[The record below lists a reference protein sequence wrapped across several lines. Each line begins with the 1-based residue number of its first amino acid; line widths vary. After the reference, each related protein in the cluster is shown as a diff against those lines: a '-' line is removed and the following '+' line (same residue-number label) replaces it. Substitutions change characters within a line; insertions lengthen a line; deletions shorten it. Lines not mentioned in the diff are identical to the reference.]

1 MPRVLLA
8 IVLLAITAQ
17 LLPATA
23 EATTAPGSSTTQ
35 KKFLYRGSL
44 RSERVSGT
52 IKSVPD
58 GQHSFRVRLYSQD
71 GALVHEESLQAEV
84 RNGQYDIVLGSAAPL
99 YVDIKDLALAISVN
113 GSKEVTYA
121 DQAGSV
127 STELR
132 DIDASRP
139 LRDMHVITPIIP
151 DEVSARAVERYAIA
165 NGFLKDVPFAT
176 LPSLILERANHMTGL
191 KMEMGLALELE
202 DRVLGYYEAGKY
214 GRINVEYNNLFH
226 FEGNSFGLVAQAM
239 HVAHHMLFYS
249 GGISTDV
256 NGDGM
261 FLFTVGQAHYR
272 VGNRRYEPF
281 VDAPFMR
288 MKYHSSPE
296 KIFVYGELET
306 TMHMRSLVT
315 GTVGLGFR
323 LSEGIKFIGGLHH
336 TEFWMPTERQ
346 NRVVEGLH
354 GIFSYGI

>member
-1 MPRVLLA
+1 MPRALLA
-8 IVLLAITAQ
+8 IALLVISVQ
-17 LLPATA
+17 LLPSGAIGS
-23 EATTAPGSSTTQ
+23 TAPGSSTPQ

-44 RSERVSGT
+44 RSERLSGT

-58 GQHSFRVRLYSQD
+58 GQHMLRVRLYSQD
-71 GALVHEESLQAEV
+71 GALVHEENLQAEI
-84 RNGQYDIVLGSAAPL
+84 RDGRYDIVLGSAAPL
-99 YVDIKDLALAISVN
+99 YVDIKDLSLAISVN
-113 GSKEVTYA
+113 GSKEEKCC
-121 DQAGSV
+121 DKIGSM

-132 DIDASRP
+132 EIDASIP
-139 LRDMHVITPIIP
+139 LREMNVIAPIIP

-165 NGFLKDVPFAT
+165 NGFLKDVPFAA
-176 LPSLILERANHMTGL
+176 LPSLIEKRFNPMTGL
-191 KMEMGLALELE
+191 KMEMGLALEME

-214 GRINVEYNNLFH
+214 GRINIEYNNLVN

-239 HVAHHMLFYS
+239 HVAHHMLLYS
-249 GGISTDV
+249 GGVSTDV

-261 FLFTVGQAHYR
+261 FLFTVGEAHYR

-296 KIFVYGELET
+296 KIFVYGEVET

-323 LSEGIKFIGGLHH
+323 LSQGVKFIGGVHH

>member
-8 IVLLAITAQ
+8 IVLLMLSVD
-17 LLPATA
+17 LLPQSAT
-23 EATTAPGSSTTQ
+23 ATTAPGSNAPQ

-44 RSERVSGT
+44 RSDRSSGPMKT
-52 IKSVPD
+52 VPD
-58 GQHSFRVRLYSQD
+58 GQHNFRVRLYSQD

-84 RNGQYDIVLGSAAPL
+84 LDGSYDIVLGSASPL
-99 YVDIKDLALAISVN
+99 YVDVRDLSLSISVN
-113 GSKEVTYA
+113 GSQEVKCCDNLATT
-121 DQAGSV
+121 

-132 DIDASRP
+132 DIDASQA
-139 LRDMHVITPIIP
+139 LRETTAIPVIIP

-165 NGFLKDVPFAT
+165 NGFLKDAPFAA
-176 LPSLILERANHMTGL
+176 LPSAIVNRANHMTGL
-191 KMEMGLALELE
+191 RMEVGLALEQE
-202 DRVLGYYEAGKY
+202 KHAIGYYEAGKY
-214 GRINVEYNNLFH
+214 GRINVEYNNLI
-226 FEGNSFGLVAQAM
+226 EIDGNMFGIVGQAM

-261 FLFTVGQAHYR
+261 FLFTVGEAHYR
-272 VGNRRYEPF
+272 VGNRRFEPF

-288 MKYHSSPE
+288 MKFHSSPE
-296 KIFVYGELET
+296 KIFIYGEVET

-323 LSEGIKFIGGLHH
+323 LSPMVKFIGGLHH
-336 TEFWMPTERQ
+336 TEFWMPTEKQ

-354 GIFSYGI
+354 GILSWGI